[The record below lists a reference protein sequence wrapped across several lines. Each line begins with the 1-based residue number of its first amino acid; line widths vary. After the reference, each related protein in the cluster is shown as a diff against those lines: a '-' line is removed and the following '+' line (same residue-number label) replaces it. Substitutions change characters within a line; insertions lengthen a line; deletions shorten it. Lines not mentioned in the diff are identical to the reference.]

1 MEFNDQYLTYDDY
14 EALGGTLSETPFNLL
29 EFKARKYVDK
39 YTFGRLINLEEQTEE
54 VKMCVF
60 ELVNSLNNYEIIS
73 NTSAEKANVKSE
85 NIDGYSVTYA
95 DNTTTSM
102 AEVVK
107 GKEEAIKDII
117 YTYLSNSALEDGT
130 LYLYRGF

>member
-1 MEFNDQYLTYDDY
+1 MDFENQYLTYDEY
-14 EALGGTLSETPFNLL
+14 VELGGTILETPFNLL

-73 NTSAEKANVKSE
+73 NTSVEKANVKSE